1 MSRPFVAQGGVLQLS
16 LTVGILYSYVLG
28 RFLEWELLAMA
39 CLVGGV
45 LLVAASQFAVE
56 SPRWLL
62 LSGRKLEA
70 LQALL
75 KLRGPNFRVE
85 DECTAME
92 QVFARVPT
100 PRFHVLMAL
109 HVQFLQQFSGIN
121 MLIFYSRAIFSNAG
135 VTVSAANSSIIIAAL
150 QVAPSSG

>member
-75 KLRGPNFRVE
+75 KLRGPNFRVTYTLLLSS
-85 DECTAME
+85 CFLMQC
-92 QVFARVPT
+92 QV
-100 PRFHVLMAL
+100 LS
-109 HVQFLQQFSGIN
+109 QK
-121 MLIFYSRAIFSNAG
+121 
-135 VTVSAANSSIIIAAL
+135 
-150 QVAPSSG
+150 